1 MPKYKC
7 ESANCVLFNQ
17 VISVSKAKITIVD
30 GKAVDKNDWCPE
42 CENERTLIRESGM
55 TTTIMGTNDQLLRMK
70 GHI

>member
-7 ESANCVLFNQ
+7 ESANCILYNQ
-17 VISVSKAKITIVD
+17 VISLNKARITIID

-42 CENERTLIRESGM
+42 CENKRTLIREPGM
-55 TTTIMGTNDQLLRMK
+55 TSTISGTNDQLLKTK